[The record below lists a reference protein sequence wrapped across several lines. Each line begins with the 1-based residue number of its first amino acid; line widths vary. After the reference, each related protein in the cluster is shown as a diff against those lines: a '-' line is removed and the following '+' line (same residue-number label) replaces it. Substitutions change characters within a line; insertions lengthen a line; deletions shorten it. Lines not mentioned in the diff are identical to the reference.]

1 MKQIQRI
8 IHVHIKESG
17 EDFYFGSAAAMFA
30 DSRINILLGM
40 AYKTFRNKGIASKNP
55 YENEFV
61 IVKRGILLTREQDDT
76 PI

>member
-1 MKQIQRI
+1 
-8 IHVHIKESG
+8 
-17 EDFYFGSAAAMFA
+17 
-30 DSRINILLGM
+30 M
-40 AYKTFRNKGIASKNP
+40 AYKTFRNKGIASENP